1 MWLGTSS
8 AVHGFFWQERKGEPL
23 PVADVR
29 RLAHWRRER
38 RKRARQRRKFV
49 VQTRS
54 FYGTEKNL
62 VNRQR
67 IFKQAGTTEW
77 SRWAADFGRGYGAD
91 PLFAAACFER
101 RERPTICGI
110 AGIATRRRR
119 PERIVKPWPLPVTQ
133 GLSSTRCVKSGV
145 EMERIYLFFCVFLMK
160 F

>member
-1 MWLGTSS
+1 MVERLSAWYLAS
-8 AVHGFFWQERKGEPL
+8 AVCSFWQERRGEPL

-54 FYGTEKNL
+54 FCGTEKNL

-91 PLFAAACFER
+91 PLFVAACFER
-101 RERPTICGI
+101 KERGRRSAVPRDRDPQTEAGTDREAVAP
-110 AGIATRRRR
+110 ATNR
-119 PERIVKPWPLPVTQ
+119 
-133 GLSSTRCVKSGV
+133 GLSSTRCVEEWRQDEKNLS
-145 EMERIYLFFCVFLMK
+145 FFLSF
-160 F
+160 

>member
-54 FYGTEKNL
+54 FCGTEKNL

-91 PLFAAACFER
+91 PLFVAACFER
-101 RERPTICGI
+101 KERGRRSAVPRDRDPQTEAGTDREAVAP
-110 AGIATRRRR
+110 ATNRGPVKYQMRRRVASR
-119 PERIVKPWPLPVTQ
+119 
-133 GLSSTRCVKSGV
+133 
-145 EMERIYLFFCVFLMK
+145 
-160 F
+160 